1 MIYSVWDQPLGAFR
15 YFDDGVP
22 QAHLNVEKPTH
33 LRERALGSTIDQAAW
48 PLPAGAREVGRGVV
62 PVGRVASMSGQA
74 LGDDLDDSAATTKA
88 VMLAIAGIV
97 AWKVLSRKK
106 RAR

>member
-1 MIYSVWDQPLGAFR
+1 MIYSVWHQPQGVFR

-48 PLPAGAREVGRGVV
+48 PLPAGAREIGSGAV

-74 LGDDLDDSAATTKA
+74 LGDDVDTASTTKA

-106 RAR
+106 RTP